1 VVAMTFPFVGTHTR
15 ADWAS
20 WQVNNADLTDEGPV
34 LAAASL
40 PVYVSPTPVLETFP
54 PELVVEDLDV
64 DSCGDLYLLSEAG
77 DVYRYDRPHEELR
90 RLPCTFEDT
99 IESPTGLRVT
109 ADTIY
114 VGDAGSSD
122 GDDGQVL
129 AVSKHVL
136 QTRWIAATAFASPVA
151 LVGEGEDVVVLDAGP
166 PDADASGFLATIDR
180 SARIRREVIGIAPP
194 VDAAVDR
201 RGNRYVLAPIADADG
216 ASAHTNRALT
226 QYSPPASVGKGYDRR
241 TETDGTDSD
250 EPTDRNDD
258 GTTADNNDDRRP
270 EPSPVD
276 ADEGKLLVA
285 PDEFRTRE
293 TGPFMPG
300 HIEADHVDEVIVGM
314 TTGDDA
320 DDDDGFLF
328 RYRPM
333 DAEFER
339 LTSYRG
345 LAMSLQL
352 SRDRETCEPAA
363 LYAVAGDRNAV
374 IALEARVPHRLN
386 DTTDRYDAQLVA
398 KLDAGI
404 DRVQWHRVT
413 TELTTDARTEVRVR
427 YLATD
432 DSDQQ
437 YDPRPGID
445 PEEAIEGIGPTVAS
459 RLRTAG
465 INDLWALV
473 ATDPADVAGYA
484 STATYTVTQRQ
495 ATDWIREAR
504 RILNDWF
511 DGESEWRTLDADPRD
526 ALLDDAVGRYLW
538 VRVDLIGTRFETPT
552 VESFRAYFP
561 RQSYLRYLPSIYRE
575 DEASAAFLERFLS
588 IFESTFVDIEEDI
601 EAAIRYLDP
610 DGVPAES
617 LPWLGSWL
625 ALSADETWPA
635 AAHRELV
642 RRAPDLFRYRGTE
655 AGLLAMTR
663 IFLGDRFKPSVTAE
677 WYLARQREAIEA
689 RRDADD
695 LTDEA
700 ATRAIER
707 LDPTPWIWEPPD
719 LFCADDKT
727 VESIYERLLPC
738 SQCFALVVPP
748 FVDETAMETVERIVR
763 SQAPAHTAGRAIRL
777 QPRIELAGNE
787 HEGATHT
794 YLGVNSVLADRDLVI
809 GESTLGTDSEL
820 IEREPDGQLGL
831 QSRLDADT
839 RIS

>member
-1 VVAMTFPFVGTHTR
+1 MTFPFISTHTR
-15 ADWAS
+15 GDWKS
-20 WQVNNADLTDEGPV
+20 WQRTNADLTDEGPV
-34 LAAASL
+34 LSEASL
-40 PVYVSPTPVLETFP
+40 PAYVSPTPLIEEFP
-54 PELVVEDLDV
+54 PELVVVDLDV
-64 DSCGDLYLLSEAG
+64 DNCGDLYLLSEDG
-77 DVYRYDRPHEELR
+77 DVYRFDRPHEELR
-90 RLPCTFEDT
+90 RVPCTFEDAVAK
-99 IESPTGLRVT
+99 PKGLRVT

-114 VGDAGSSD
+114 VADAGSTD
-122 GDDGQVL
+122 RDDGRVL
-129 AVSKHVL
+129 AVSKHLL
-136 QTRWIAATAFASPVA
+136 QTRWIATDGLASPVA
-151 LVGEGEDVVVLDAGP
+151 LVGEGDDVVVLDAGP
-166 PDADASGFLATIDR
+166 PNTDAAGFLATIDR
-180 SARIRREVIGIAPP
+180 DARTRREVTEIAPP

-216 ASAHTNRALT
+216 TSAHTDRALT
-226 QYSPPASVGKGYDRR
+226 RYSPPASVGKAYDRR
-241 TETDGTDSD
+241 AETDGTA
-250 EPTDRNDD
+250 
-258 GTTADNNDDRRP
+258 ADNNDDRRP
-270 EPSPVD
+270 EPPPVD
-276 ADEGKLLVA
+276 AGGGELLVA

-293 TGPFMPG
+293 TGPFAPG
-300 HIEADHVDEVIVGM
+300 CIEVDHVDEVIVGM
-314 TTGDDA
+314 TTADDD

-328 RYRPM
+328 RYRPT
-333 DAEFER
+333 DAAFER

-363 LYAVAGDRNAV
+363 LYAVAGDRDAV
-374 IALEARVPHRLN
+374 TALKARLPHRLN
-386 DTTDRYDAQLVA
+386 DATDRYDAQLVA
-398 KLDAGI
+398 RLDAGI

-413 TELTTDARTEVRVR
+413 TELTTDARTEVRIR

-437 YDPRPGID
+437 YNPRPGIE
-445 PEEAIEGIGPTVAS
+445 PEDVIKGIGSTVAS

-473 ATDPADVAGYA
+473 AADPADVAGYA
-484 STATYTVTQRQ
+484 STATFTVTQRQ
-495 ATDWIREAR
+495 AADRIREAR
-504 RILNDWF
+504 AILNDRF

-526 ALLDDAVGRYLW
+526 ALLEDAVGRYLW
-538 VRVDLIGTRFETPT
+538 IRVDLIGTRFETPI

-561 RQSYLRYLPSIYRE
+561 RQSYLRYLPSIYHE
-575 DEASAAFLERFLS
+575 DQASAVFLERLLS
-588 IFESTFVDIEEDI
+588 IFESVFVDLEEEI

-655 AGLLAMTR
+655 AGLLATTR
-663 IFLGDRFKPSVTAE
+663 IFLGDRFEPSSTAA
-677 WYLARQREAIEA
+677 WYLARQQEAIEV
-689 RRDADD
+689 RRDADE
-695 LTDEA
+695 LTDEE

-707 LDPTPWIWEPPD
+707 LDPTPWVWEPPD
-719 LFCADDKT
+719 LSCVDDET

-763 SQAPAHTAGRAIRL
+763 AQAPVHTAGRAIRL
-777 QPRIELAGNE
+777 QPRIELAGDE

-794 YLGVNSVLADRDLVI
+794 YLGVNSVLAERDFVI
-809 GESTLGTDSEL
+809 GGSTLGTDSEL
-820 IEREPDGQLGL
+820 IERESDGQLGL
-831 QSRLDADT
+831 RSRLGTDT

>member
-1 VVAMTFPFVGTHTR
+1 MTIPFVGTHTR
-15 ADWAS
+15 ADWES
-20 WQVNNADLTDEGPV
+20 WQVNNVDLTDEGPV

-40 PVYVSPTPVLETFP
+40 PVYVSPTPVLEAFP
-54 PELVVEDLDV
+54 PGLVVEDLDV
-64 DSCGDLYLLSEAG
+64 DNCGDLYLLSEAG

-90 RLPCTFEDT
+90 RLPCTFEDAV
-99 IESPTGLRVT
+99 ESPAGLRVT

-114 VGDAGSSD
+114 VGDAGLQDS
-122 GDDGQVL
+122 DDGRVV

-136 QTRWIAATAFASPVA
+136 QTRWIATDAFASPVA
-151 LVGEGEDVVVLDAGP
+151 LVGEGDDVVVLDGGP
-166 PDADASGFLATIDR
+166 SDADAAGFLATINHD
-180 SARIRREVIGIAPP
+180 ARTRREVTGIVSPD
-194 VDAAVDR
+194 DAAVDR
-201 RGNRYVLAPIADADG
+201 RGNRYVLAPIADTDG
-216 ASAHTNRALT
+216 PSAHTDRALT
-226 QYSPPASVGKGYDRR
+226 RYSPPASVGKTYDSRL
-241 TETDGTDSD
+241 ETDGTDAD
-250 EPTDRNDD
+250 EPTDGTDD
-258 GTTADNNDDRRP
+258 GTTTDNDDPRP

-276 ADEGKLLVA
+276 ADEGELLVA

-293 TGPFMPG
+293 TGPFAPG
-300 HIEADHVDEVIVGM
+300 RIEADHVDEVIVGM
-314 TTGDDA
+314 TTTD

-328 RYRPM
+328 RYRPT
-333 DAEFER
+333 DAAFER

-352 SRDRETCEPAA
+352 SRNRGTCEPAA
-363 LYAVAGDRNAV
+363 LYAVAGDRDAV
-374 IALEARVPHRLN
+374 TALEARLPHRLN
-386 DTTDRYDAQLVA
+386 DATDRYDAQLVA

-437 YDPRPGID
+437 YEPRPEID
-445 PEEAIEGIGPTVAS
+445 PKEAIEGIGSTVAF

-465 INDLWALV
+465 IDDLWSLV
-473 ATDPADVAGYA
+473 AADPADVAGYA
-484 STATYTVTQRQ
+484 STATFTVTQRQ
-495 ATDWIREAR
+495 AADWIREAR
-504 RILNDWF
+504 RILNDRF
-511 DGESEWRTLDADPRD
+511 DGESGWRALDADPRD
-526 ALLDDAVGRYLW
+526 ALLEGAVGRYLW

-588 IFESTFVDIEEDI
+588 IFESVFVDLEEEI

-655 AGLLAMTR
+655 VGLLATTR
-663 IFLGDRFKPSVTAE
+663 IFLGDRFEPSPTAE

-719 LFCADDKT
+719 LSCIDDET

-738 SQCFALVVPP
+738 SQCFALVVPS

-763 SQAPAHTAGRAIRL
+763 AQAPAHTAGRAIRL
-777 QPRIELAGNE
+777 QPRIELAGDE

-794 YLGVNSVLADRDLVI
+794 YLGVNSVLAERDFVI
-809 GESTLGTDSEL
+809 EESTLGTDSKL
-820 IEREPDGQLGL
+820 IEREPDGQFGLRARLG
-831 QSRLDADT
+831 ADT